1 METVLS
7 PDRGI
12 ALTVRYV
19 HLLTVLT
26 VRYVHLL
33 TVLFAQI
40 VQQLTVP
47 TAMVKITYK
56 IIVTVPVHIT
66 VLNQQ

>member
-12 ALTVRYV
+12 A
-19 HLLTVLT
+19 LT